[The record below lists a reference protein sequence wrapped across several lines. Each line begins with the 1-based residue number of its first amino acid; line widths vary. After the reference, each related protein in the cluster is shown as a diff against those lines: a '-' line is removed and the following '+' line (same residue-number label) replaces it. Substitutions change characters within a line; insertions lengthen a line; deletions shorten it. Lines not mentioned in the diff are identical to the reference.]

1 MVDIVNYKKIVGN
14 ICLHQELAP
23 QRRFLRRNLREIL
36 DSHERQLHN
45 ITNAGSHEDMI
56 ANEKRTSGWD
66 FPTREMLEDLMKGQ
80 NPILQLDS
88 LQIRH
93 PNSRTKIQKRLR
105 NQTNGRDGL
114 EWLPDPHADF
124 RLPCRVGINVYDT
137 RGTGTNRPK
146 IDTQYVAATIAH
158 DPSSERFANFNIELR
173 QPFLL
178 EHDKFFLVAEQGTN
192 GFRHWKRT
200 ITAKYG
206 LEISIQCLN
215 SEDTAEMLSRIE
227 DKNVSDYDNAPPNE
241 GVLKAVWENL
251 PECPPEG
258 HLLALKRPRGHKSL
272 ELDYKLEVAMG
283 WARKR
288 ESPLQKHNQKFTEA
302 QKASRQLPT
311 PSASDDLEVQPP
323 KKFIMSYN
331 FQDGLTT
338 KTATIEGL
346 FCPFCPKSREHPT
359 LDRYRLHLMTFHDH
373 FRFELEEPNVESSS
387 TIRRTLWIILADEE
401 SDKAR
406 KIDAGPREEI
416 DHNWVAPSRSF
427 NISEYVRGT
436 DKWGRQSKGR
446 SGTRKGKSARDKD
459 RDYMSIT
466 KPQPIRKRPAPE
478 EVEGL
483 PDHRPRK
490 RKVHNVPGVAF
501 YHTTSKQA
509 MSPGE
514 YVAESDEYVD
524 ESWLA
529 QNQTFGLAELGI
541 TGAAQEF
548 TNAFN
553 KHLAREQSDS
563 SILTRE
569 GLVRFARMH
578 LEQLQDIE
586 WQRQF
591 RAKLNQL
598 REAGVVGDETVSYC
612 VRQLRAASEAKNTD
626 VEMESVAGAE
636 TEDDTA
642 RSKAGLVNGGILQR
656 PRKKW
661 MGDKLISHE
670 SNSYSKGKAPM
681 LNGGSTTDDHPME
694 EPNTNGEG
702 SSKRRSTT
710 DSSNAKMCFCGSSAT
725 HARGSIACVDPVSTQ
740 SLSWKIGS
748 N

>member
-1 MVDIVNYKKIVGN
+1 MVDTVNYKKLVGN
-14 ICLHQELAP
+14 ICLHKDLVP

-36 DSHERQLHN
+36 DSHERQHQN

-56 ANEKRTSGWD
+56 ANERRTSGWD
-66 FPTREMLEDLMKGQ
+66 FPTTEMLEDLMKGQ
-80 NPILQLDS
+80 NPVLQLDS

-93 PNSRTKIQKRLR
+93 PKSRTRIQKRLR
-105 NQTNGRDGL
+105 NHTNGHDGL
-114 EWLPDPHADF
+114 EWLPDPHADI
-124 RLPCRVGINVYDT
+124 RLPCRVMVTVYDT

-146 IDTQYVAATIAH
+146 IDMQSVAATIAQ
-158 DPSSERFANFNIELR
+158 DRSSDRIATFNIELR
-173 QPFLL
+173 QPFLF

-200 ITAKYG
+200 VTAKYA
-206 LEISIQCLN
+206 LEISIQCQN

-227 DKNVSDYDNAPPNE
+227 DKNISDYDNAPPNE
-241 GVLKAVWENL
+241 GVLKAIWENL

-283 WARKR
+283 WTRKR
-288 ESPLQKHNQKFTEA
+288 ESPLQRYNQKLTEA

-311 PSASDDLEVQPP
+311 PSASDDLDAQPP
-323 KKFIMSYN
+323 KKFVMSYN
-331 FQDGLTT
+331 FQDGFTT
-338 KTATIEGL
+338 KTTTVEGL
-346 FCPFCPKSREHPT
+346 FCPFCPQPREHGT
-359 LDRYRLHLMTFHDH
+359 LDRHRLHLMTYHDH
-373 FRFELEEPNVESSS
+373 FKFEVDVPIEESSS
-387 TIRRTLWIILADEE
+387 TIRRTLWITLADQET
-401 SDKAR
+401 DKER
-406 KIDAGPREEI
+406 KVEDGNEEI
-416 DHNWVAPSRSF
+416 YHNWVAPSRPF
-427 NISEYVRGT
+427 NISAYVRGT
-436 DKWGRQSKGR
+436 DKWGRPSKGR
-446 SGTRKGKSARDKD
+446 SGARKGRSARDKD
-459 RDYMSIT
+459 RDYVSVL

-478 EVEGL
+478 EVENL

-490 RKVHNVPGVAF
+490 RQVPNVPGVTF

-509 MSPGE
+509 LLPGE

-529 QNQTFGLAELGI
+529 QNQTFGLEELGI

-569 GLVRFARMH
+569 GLVRFARIH

-598 REAGVVGDETVSYC
+598 REAGIIGDETVSYC

-626 VEMESVAGAE
+626 VEMESVAGTE
-636 TEDDTA
+636 TEEDTA
-642 RSKAGLVNGGILQR
+642 RNKAGLVNGGILQR

-661 MGDKLISHE
+661 TGDKLISRE
-670 SNSYSKGKAPM
+670 STSSSKGKTPM
-681 LNGGSTTDDHPME
+681 VNDDTNADDHPME
-694 EPNTNGEG
+694 EPSMNGEG
-702 SSKRRSTT
+702 SSKGRSAT
-710 DSSNAKMCFCGSSAT
+710 DSSNAKMCFCGTSAT
-725 HARGSIACVDPVSTQ
+725 HARGSIACIDPVRTQ
-740 SLSWKIGS
+740 SLSRKICS